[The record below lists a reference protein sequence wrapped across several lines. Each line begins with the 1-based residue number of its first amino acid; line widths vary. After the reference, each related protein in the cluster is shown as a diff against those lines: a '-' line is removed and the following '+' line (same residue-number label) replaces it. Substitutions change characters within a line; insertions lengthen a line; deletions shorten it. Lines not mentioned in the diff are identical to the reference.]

1 MESLSFLTFTMLLIA
16 VTCGGEEDNPLE
28 VIGFDCSGPGTEVTA
43 VSLSQVKSCPPPG
56 EYGEMTTKHIQVV
69 QAKQYEHLQISTCL
83 IKVKRHA
90 TYCGAGSH
98 SAEVQGGHR
107 EYIKFIGREACKAI
121 HDTQMFQFSPNF
133 IIDNIKPNSTT
144 SAQHTLVGSVNTQ
157 ASCNGGTYS
166 DLGLSYNNVLVVI
179 SVTVTISDYNAYSS
193 IKGGD
198 LHLRTGDTCL
208 YKKGYC
214 VQYDAGEIV
223 WDSEPRN
230 DCRPTEYDVLYE
242 GVANYTVVPG
252 AQNITYAFVAD
263 GKSVFALQLVRKV
276 GVCGQE
282 GFQTEHDR
290 ILIIEKSSFGYVFR
304 MDHPSPLNV
313 DPLAYYNTKASA
325 QEITSLKR
333 VNDLQARAIYGRCKV
348 KRDLMITQLAMA
360 RSNPEA
366 IIKTIK
372 SGPGYSGAVYG
383 DVLFISRCQPVA
395 VLLRN
400 DTNKCYNQLAVTW
413 RGESWFLADNSK
425 ILVKHAEEVTCSRV
439 ITPTHNVH
447 GIWVAFSPQPGPAR
461 LVPEVL
467 APETDQPLAFRPMNE
482 FATGGLYSDES
493 MRELQSTLAFPNARA
508 AVLNVI
514 TKRLMGDDASIDGYN
529 INNIFSTGALE
540 ALSQS
545 LLGKIGYYLYKF
557 GDICSILIGLACLGY
572 IIKLVLDVTFYGH
585 LLYEVFGCGWA
596 MVAGVCTGL
605 SGALLHREHRRRWSP
620 RQAEEGDVRRADA
633 APLLPIAPVPVGRR
647 ESSASDAII
656 TRQPSVPSN
665 IEYYELQSA
674 PPRRERRLRPNIQS
688 FNDS

>member
-1 MESLSFLTFTMLLIA
+1 MDFGALLISVAVFAA
-16 VTCGGEEDNPLE
+16 VTCSGEEGNPLE

-56 EYGEMTTKHIQVV
+56 EYGEMETKHVQVV
-69 QAKQYEHLQISTCL
+69 QAKQYEHLQISTCF
-83 IKVKRHA
+83 IKVTRRA
-90 TYCGAGSH
+90 PYCGAGSH
-98 SAEVQGGHR
+98 SAEVEGGQR
-107 EYIKFIGREACKAI
+107 EYIRFVGREACKSI
-121 HDTQMFQFSPNF
+121 HERQMYQFSSIF

-144 SAQHTLVGSVNTQ
+144 YATHTLVGDVNPKGY
-157 ASCNGGTYS
+157 CNGGTYS
-166 DLGLSYNNVLVVI
+166 DLGLSYSNVLVVI
-179 SVTVTISDYNAYSS
+179 SLTITVSDYNAYSS
-193 IKGGD
+193 IKGGE

-223 WDSEPRN
+223 WDSEPRS

-242 GVANYTVVPG
+242 GPANYTVVPG
-252 AQNITYAFVAD
+252 VQNITYAFVAD
-263 GKSVFALQLVRKV
+263 GRSVFALQLVHKI

-290 ILIIEKSSFGYVFR
+290 ILVIERSSFGYVFK

-325 QEITSLKR
+325 QELTSLKR
-333 VNDLQARAIYGRCKV
+333 INDLQARAIYGRCKV

-395 VLLRN
+395 VTLRN
-400 DTNKCYNQLAVTW
+400 DTEKCYNQLAVTW
-413 RGESWFLADNSK
+413 RGEPWFLADNSK

-439 ITPTHNVH
+439 VTPTNNLH
-447 GIWVAFSPQPGPAR
+447 GTWVAFSPQPGPAR

-467 APETDQPLAFRPMNE
+467 APEADQPLAFRPMNE

-493 MRELQSTLAFPNARA
+493 MRELQSTIAFPNARA

-514 TKRLMGDDASIDGYN
+514 TKRMMGDDASIDGYQVT
-529 INNIFSTGALE
+529 NIFSTGALE
-540 ALSQS
+540 RLSQS
-545 LLGKIGYYLYKF
+545 LLGRIGYYLYKF
-557 GDICSILIGLACLGY
+557 GDICSIMIGLACLGY
-572 IIKLVLDVTFYGH
+572 FIKMVLDVTFYGH

-596 MVAGVCTGL
+596 MCAGVCSGL
-605 SGALLHREHRRRWSP
+605 AGALLHREHRRSWGP
-620 RQAEEGDVRRADA
+620 RQAEEGAGYG
-633 APLLPIAPVPVGRR
+633 PVDPTPFC
-647 ESSASDAII
+647 S
-656 TRQPSVPSN
+656 
-665 IEYYELQSA
+665 
-674 PPRRERRLRPNIQS
+674 PP
-688 FNDS
+688 